1 MGKKGKKKQEEEPE
15 EEIPEE
21 FRDLSIPMLTEKIQ
35 GLQYRLVKVAKERN
49 YMQLENDMV
58 HRFYDITKHEVKQC
72 ESEIA
77 NKCSKMEMIE
87 RDHRTHLKV
96 HEQKVLNLEYEHKNN
111 RRLVVADGEE
121 SIAAEKEV
129 HKTKIAGMNTAKDG
143 LKQDGQS
150 RKLADQEDLRM
161 LKVGFERNLKK
172 LRETFEVNHGT
183 LEKNYEEQIEE
194 LQRDLELKR
203 KCEIHEIE
211 ERKNQH
217 INDLLF
223 NHQEAFDQIKGYYN
237 DITHD
242 NLQLIKS
249 LKDEIAEMKDQERT
263 NLQRM
268 KSLTLG
274 NQNLAEPLKQKE
286 QMRQELQSQLKSY
299 GKDKLALKNLIA
311 RAQSLEN
318 ELKEAGGNWRMANEK
333 FTKVERER
341 DELYHEFAK
350 GVADVKKRSEYKNVV
365 LERKLELLQHEFQQ
379 KQVQLSEVLASAKL
393 DPMVVQ
399 NVTQKL
405 ESVLLQK
412 NTLCKDLEYQIA
424 LATKQ
429 YNDSLHV
436 FEKRLVDF
444 GVPVEE
450 IGVEP
455 LEKQVGSLGVV
466 SEMPAGLVTAKR

>member
-58 HRFYDITKHEVKQC
+58 HRFYEITKHEVKQC
-72 ESEIA
+72 EAEIG

-111 RRLVVADGEE
+111 RRLVLADGEE

-129 HKTKIAGMNTAKDG
+129 HKRKITALNTAKDG
-143 LKQDGQS
+143 LKQDGQG
-150 RKLADQEDLRM
+150 RKLADQSDLAM

-172 LRETFEVNHGT
+172 LRETFEANHGT
-183 LEKNYEEQIEE
+183 LEKNYEDQIAE
-194 LQRDLELKR
+194 LKRDLELKR
-203 KCEIHEIE
+203 KCEMHEIE

-249 LKDEIAEMKDQERT
+249 LKDEIAEMKDYERT

-286 QMRQELQSQLKSY
+286 QTRQELQNQLKSY

-311 RAQSLEN
+311 RTQMLDTEI
-318 ELKEAGGNWRMANEK
+318 KEANGHWRIANDKFSKLEK
-333 FTKVERER
+333 ER
-341 DELYHEFAK
+341 DDLYNEFAK

-365 LERKLELLQHEFQQ
+365 LERKLELLQGEFEQ

-393 DPMVVQ
+393 DPNVVQ

-405 ESVLLQK
+405 EGLLQQK
-412 NTLCKDLEYQIA
+412 NTLCKDLEYQIH
-424 LATKQ
+424 LASKQ
-429 YNDSLHV
+429 FNDTLRV
-436 FEKRLVDF
+436 FEKKLVDF

-455 LEKQVGSLGVV
+455 IVDIV
-466 SEMPAGLVTAKR
+466 SQMPAGLVTKR